1 MAKKA
6 ETIEKNSE
14 EITKETMT
22 GDIRD
27 ILLDIL
33 RNHTKSWGE
42 LTEDEQRTLAADV
55 QERCEYVVAKAVNL
69 LAADGRPVIE
79 GHLESVTVKD
89 GFKAVITMSKEHAL
103 RHSLVDAQGFAV
115 LVVVTDADQ
124 YKGEKAPVEIDP
136 NQRALPVDDTG
147 PVADKGR
154 ATAKNA

>member
-1 MAKKA
+1 MAKDP
-6 ETIEKNSE
+6 EDNT
-14 EITKETMT
+14 EIAKETMT
-22 GDIRD
+22 GDLRD

-33 RNHTKSWGE
+33 RNHSKSWNE

-55 QERCEYVVAKAVNL
+55 QERCEFVVAKAVNV

-79 GHLESVTVKD
+79 GHLEQVTVKD

-124 YKGEKAPVEIDP
+124 YKGERAPAEIDP
-136 NQRALPVDDTG
+136 NQRKLPVEHDDG

-154 ATAKNA
+154 ATAKRA